1 MRTSILTLILLLAV
15 ALSALGCRDGEG
27 TVTMTEEDKAASANV
42 QKQGGTAAPMP
53 TEGVDN

>member
-1 MRTSILTLILLLAV
+1 MTLILLLAV
-15 ALSALGCRDGEG
+15 VFSALGCRDGEG
-27 TVTMTEEDKAASANV
+27 TVNMTEEDKAASANV